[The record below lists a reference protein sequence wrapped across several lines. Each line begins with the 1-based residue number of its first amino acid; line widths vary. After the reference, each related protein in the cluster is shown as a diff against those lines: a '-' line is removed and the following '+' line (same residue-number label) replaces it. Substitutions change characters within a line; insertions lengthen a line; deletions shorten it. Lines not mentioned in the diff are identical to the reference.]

1 MKICSY
7 SAIRATGILLLAG
20 SLVCVQAQAATPA
33 PIGDSSWYYEIGG
46 AQPLTSAPNPLVNT
60 VTIGGSGQL
69 GLNYS
74 CGKFDPVLGVTNT
87 LNNIKSG
94 VDQMMNQM
102 VTAATSAI
110 AALPALILQRAN
122 PGLYDMFQNALLK
135 AEETVN
141 LATKSCEQMEAEI
154 AQGKN
159 PFDEWVVL
167 SKGNDWKVQMGAG
180 GMDVVSA
187 RDNVETNT
195 GNNGLPWLGGGNAG
209 GAAQAPIRIIGDT
222 AKAGFNIIMNRQ
234 PHAAGAVPVGPTS
247 PPITRI
253 WNSPAAASAW
263 IVRVT
268 GDKTVRTCEGCA
280 REATPGV
287 GLAPEHHVTRTAT
300 ATDLQNLVSGATPI
314 TLSNLDQVSG
324 PGVAITR
331 QVIDSI
337 RKLPTAEQGL
347 IIDRLAGDVAL
358 VQVMEKALYARRLLT
373 TGRREPNIA
382 AGPED
387 AQREIN
393 QSLAAL
399 DTEIESLL
407 FETRVRK
414 EVIGKTVLALLKH
427 ESARRAASGTT
438 GNTRT
443 TPAKRLEGGAPAP

>member
-1 MKICSY
+1 MKIGFY
-7 SAIRATGILLLAG
+7 SAVRSAGLLFLAG
-20 SLVCVQAQAATPA
+20 SFACSQAQAATPA
-33 PIGDSSWYYEIGG
+33 PIGDSVWYYEIGG
-46 AQPLTSAPNPLVNT
+46 AQPLTPAPNPLVNT

-74 CGKFDPVLGVTNT
+74 CGKFDPVLGITNT

-94 VDQMMNQM
+94 VDRMMNQM
-102 VTAATSAI
+102 VAAATSAI

-135 AEETVN
+135 AEMTVN
-141 LATKSCEQMEAEI
+141 LATKSCKQMEAEI

-159 PFDEWVVL
+159 PFDEWLVL

-180 GMDVVSA
+180 GMDVVTA
-187 RDNVETNT
+187 RDNVETNA

-209 GAAQAPIRIIGDT
+209 GAAQPPIRIIGDT
-222 AKAGFNIIMNRQ
+222 AWAGFNIIMNRQ
-234 PHAAGAVPVGPTS
+234 PHAAGAVPVAPGT

-268 GDKTVRTCEGCA
+268 GDKIVRTCEGCA

-287 GLAPEHHVTRTAT
+287 GLAPEHHITHIDIT
-300 ATDLQNLVSGATPI
+300 TDLQNLVSGITPL
-314 TLSNLDQVSG
+314 TLSNLDQISG

-337 RKLPTAEQGL
+337 RKLPAAEQGL

-387 AQREIN
+387 AQREID

-414 EVIGKTVLALLKH
+414 EVIGKTVLALLKR

-443 TPAKRLEGGAPAP
+443 TPATIFEGGAPAP

>member
-1 MKICSY
+1 MKIRFY
-7 SAIRATGILLLAG
+7 STVRRARLLFLAGIL
-20 SLVCVQAQAATPA
+20 VCGPTHAAPA

-60 VTIGGSGQL
+60 VTIGGSAQL
-69 GLNYS
+69 GLNFS

-102 VTAATSAI
+102 VAAATSAI

-141 LATKSCEQMEAEI
+141 LATKSCEQMESEI

-180 GMDVVSA
+180 GMDVVTA
-187 RDNVETNT
+187 RDNVETNA

-222 AKAGFNIIMNRQ
+222 AKAGFNIIMNRP
-234 PHAAGAVPVGPTS
+234 PHAAGAVPVGPGT
-247 PPITRI
+247 PPITHI

-268 GDKTVRTCEGCA
+268 GDKIVRTCEGCA
-280 REATPGV
+280 RESTPGV
-287 GLAPEHHVTRTAT
+287 GLAPEHDATRTTISA
-300 ATDLQNLVSGATPI
+300 DLQNLVSGATPL
-314 TLSNLDQVSG
+314 TLANLDQISG

-337 RKLPTAEQGL
+337 RKLPAAEQGL

-373 TGRREPNIA
+373 TGRREPNIT

-387 AQREIN
+387 AQREIE
-393 QSLAAL
+393 QSLATL

-414 EVIGKTVLALLKH
+414 EVIGKTALALLKH
-427 ESARRAASGTT
+427 ESARRAAAGAT
-438 GNTRT
+438 GKTWT
-443 TPAKRLEGGAPAP
+443 TPAKAFEGGAPVP

>member
-1 MKICSY
+1 MKICFNSTIHG
-7 SAIRATGILLLAG
+7 AGLLFLAGIL
-20 SLVCVQAQAATPA
+20 VCSPIQAAPA

-102 VTAATSAI
+102 VAAATSAI

-141 LATKSCEQMEAEI
+141 LATKSCEQMESEI

-180 GMDVVSA
+180 GMDVVTA
-187 RDNVETNT
+187 RDNVETNA

-234 PHAAGAVPVGPTS
+234 PHAAGAVPAGPGA
-247 PPITRI
+247 PPITHI

-268 GDKTVRTCEGCA
+268 GDKIVRTCEGCA
-280 REATPGV
+280 RESTPGV
-287 GLAPEHHVTRTAT
+287 GLAPEHDASRTAIT
-300 ATDLQNLVSGATPI
+300 ADLQNLVSGATPL
-314 TLSNLDQVSG
+314 TLANLNQISG

-337 RKLPTAEQGL
+337 RKLPAAEQGM
-347 IIDRLAGDVAL
+347 IVERLAGDVAL

-373 TGRREPNIA
+373 TGRREPNIT

-387 AQREIN
+387 AQREID

-407 FETRVRK
+407 FESRVRK
-414 EVIGKTVLALLKH
+414 EVIGKTALALLKH
-427 ESARRAASGTT
+427 ESARRAASSATNSTGTT
-438 GNTRT
+438 PSTVF
-443 TPAKRLEGGAPAP
+443 EGGAPAQ